1 MKSNQTSTRKIKF
14 KFLKKPVK
22 KDNIF
27 PEHNL
32 YIYLKYIYLI
42 PYKLFYIIYSNLK
55 NITFVR

>member
-27 PEHNL
+27 RTQFI
-32 YIYLKYIYLI
+32 YIYIFKIYL
-42 PYKLFYIIYSNLK
+42 PNTL
-55 NITFVR
+55 